1 MSTCTDDR
9 THADVAV
16 DNVRRLLDGTL
27 IKPAPWTLA
36 SDVHDWALRA
46 SASAFQS
53 GRNFGR
59 AEGRD
64 EVHREVRAAAER
76 AVRQAVK
83 ILGIKQ

>member
-1 MSTCTDDR
+1 MSTDDR

-16 DNVRRLLDGTL
+16 DNVRRLLAGTL
-27 IKPAPWTLA
+27 TDPAPGTLA
-36 SDVHDWALRA
+36 ADVRDWALRA
-46 SASAFQS
+46 SGHAFQS

-76 AVRQAVK
+76 AVKQAVD
-83 ILGIKQ
+83 ILGIKR